1 MYTKPCEQYTMTD
14 SSNVITLA
22 LLKGSANIDYSYI
35 FVPLTQGYQQ

>member
-1 MYTKPCEQYTMTD
+1 MYTKAHGHYAMTE
-14 SSNVITLA
+14 SSNAITLA